1 MECERI
7 TQAVRISAEGE
18 LAMSEPT
25 PFDKMLQALN
35 EEYNQHNSPTTINAM
50 NREEYFLFMLAR
62 ERLERTDLD
71 VNLRKAERES
81 KELLQALEARKQVV
95 HSYGRELTGLKW
107 RVNLAVNLLEHLLNT
122 TQTHAEKAGAIKLI
136 AELLK
141 DRVPL
146 ADVLNIYAPPNN
158 DDAPF

>member
-1 MECERI
+1 
-7 TQAVRISAEGE
+7 
-18 LAMSEPT
+18 MSDTT

-35 EEYNQHNSPTTINAM
+35 EEYNQYSTFTVGHVMS
-50 NREEYFLFMLAR
+50 REEYFLTMVIRA
-62 ERLERTDLD
+62 RLERMGFDKQHQSELEALTEQ
-71 VNLRKAERES
+71 LRKAERES